1 MSILSTKPKAE
12 LLHTVLVYGPSKS
25 GKTEAVGK
33 LAELGYTLWWFDT
46 EAGALTLSKLSP
58 AAQGR
63 INLYSIKDTAENSY
77 AAKTLL
83 KLLNYRNV
91 GPKNLCTKHG
101 NLECLECKKSGDS
114 FEEFDITKLGPKDVV
129 VVDSLTQLSD
139 SILNSMLSSVE
150 QKPEYD
156 HWRGLGVKLDSV
168 MDWMKSASCHV
179 VFISHEQGIEMEDGR
194 EKLTAVGGT
203 KNYARSLPRHFS
215 HVIYMSV
222 VNKKH
227 NAVSKSVALNGVV
240 TGSRTDADVEKN
252 EGNPLS
258 AIFPKLATA

>member
-33 LAELGYTLWWFDT
+33 LAELGYNLWWFDT

-91 GPKNLCTKHG
+91 GPKSLCTKHG
-101 NLECLECKKSGDS
+101 NLECLECKKS
-114 FEEFDITKLGPKDVV
+114 
-129 VVDSLTQLSD
+129 
-139 SILNSMLSSVE
+139 
-150 QKPEYD
+150 
-156 HWRGLGVKLDSV
+156 
-168 MDWMKSASCHV
+168 
-179 VFISHEQGIEMEDGR
+179 
-194 EKLTAVGGT
+194 
-203 KNYARSLPRHFS
+203 
-215 HVIYMSV
+215 
-222 VNKKH
+222 
-227 NAVSKSVALNGVV
+227 
-240 TGSRTDADVEKN
+240 
-252 EGNPLS
+252 
-258 AIFPKLATA
+258 